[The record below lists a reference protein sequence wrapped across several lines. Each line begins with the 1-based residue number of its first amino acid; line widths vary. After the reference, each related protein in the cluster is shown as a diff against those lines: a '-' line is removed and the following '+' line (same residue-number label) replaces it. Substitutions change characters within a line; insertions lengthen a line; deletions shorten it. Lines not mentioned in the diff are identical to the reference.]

1 MSIDDPVERRCLIH
15 AAGAFDL
22 SNRRLLGDAIRTAAG
37 NAPTVIEIDLGGVR
51 FMDAGV
57 IRILLGYRDQL
68 HGIGCALRIV
78 NANGLPARVLDLTRT
93 RADLCG

>member
-1 MSIDDPVERRCLIH
+1 VSIDGPLERRYLIH

-22 SNRRLLGDAIRTAAG
+22 SNRRILCDAICAAAG
-37 NAPTVIEIDLGGVR
+37 NAPTVIEIDLGAVR

-57 IRILLGYRDQL
+57 IRVLMGHRDQL
-68 HGIGCALRIV
+68 HDIGCALRVV

-93 RADLCG
+93 RTDLCG